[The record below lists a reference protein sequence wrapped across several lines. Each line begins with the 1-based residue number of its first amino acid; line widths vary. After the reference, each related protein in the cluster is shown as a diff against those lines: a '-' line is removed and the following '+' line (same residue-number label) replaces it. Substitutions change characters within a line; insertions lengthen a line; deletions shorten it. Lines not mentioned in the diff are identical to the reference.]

1 MEVMKILKATL
12 SSKSR
17 EEVCRSENVPCCQ
30 EVLMRTL
37 QKGTGKIIIEQKR
50 SLTFGD
56 YC

>member
-1 MEVMKILKATL
+1 MKILKATL